1 MSFELRIDE
10 SLGAALRRCLVEQ
23 AERLAADVE
32 GDEGGEAIHKAR
44 KRCKRL
50 RAVFRLLRPAHPDL
64 SCEGNALFREIGRKL
79 SAFRDV
85 DATRAAFR
93 RFVAAAGECGKVLEQ
108 LEVILHKDDPALTPE
123 LLAERVAES
132 ARQAREAARRY
143 EKLDLGKNQF
153 SLFGDGLLITYKKA
167 RAAMRATYDDP
178 HPETFHEWRKR
189 VKDLTNQTQ
198 FLAPLWPEI
207 FGSLRKEFDDLG
219 DILGDDHDLSVVR
232 SIVLAEGEAFGSEV
246 LELFT
251 EEVDRQLGGFR
262 RQTHLLGARLFAER
276 SELFMRRVHAYWE
289 ALEEER
295 Q

>member
-23 AERLAADVE
+23 TERLAADVE
-32 GDEGGEAIHKAR
+32 GDERGEAIHKAR

-50 RAVFRLLRPAHPDL
+50 RAVFRLLRPIHPDL
-64 SCEGNALFREIGRKL
+64 ARGGNALFREIGRGL

-93 RFVAAAGECGKVLEQ
+93 RLVADAGEHGGVLGQ
-108 LEVILHKDDPALTPE
+108 LEGILHKEDPALTPE
-123 LLAERVAES
+123 LLTERIASS
-132 ARQAREAARRY
+132 ARQAREAAQQY
-143 EKLDLGKNQF
+143 QKLDLGKNSF

-167 RAAMRATYDDP
+167 RAAMRSAYDDP

-189 VKDLTNQTQ
+189 VKDLTNQIQ

-207 FGSLRKEFDDLG
+207 FGGLRKELDALG

-232 SIVLAEGEAFGSEV
+232 SIVLTDGEAYGSEV
-246 LELFT
+246 IELFT
-251 EEVDRQLGGFR
+251 DEVDRQLGGFR
-262 RQTHLLGARLFAER
+262 RQARALGARLFAER
-276 SELFMRRVHAYWE
+276 SENFIRRVHAYWE
-289 ALEEER
+289 ALEEGR
-295 Q
+295 K

>member
-167 RAAMRATYDDP
+167 RAAMRAAYDDP